1 MRAVDWLRR
10 SQWKLHATVLNGR
23 YFLCARCCYFYSYS
37 FSHGNPDLT
46 EDQNT
51 YVCTFKRVRTD
62 SSMCDGYGICSYD
75 VCVIEF
81 CDSTSESVIPSPV
94 SARQYDRLIS
104 FVQSTSL
111 LTKDDGRI
119 ARENAENFSLIY
131 AGSRTTDWTQG
142 AVRLYVIYDFCF

>member
-1 MRAVDWLRR
+1 
-10 SQWKLHATVLNGR
+10 
-23 YFLCARCCYFYSYS
+23 
-37 FSHGNPDLT
+37 
-46 EDQNT
+46 
-51 YVCTFKRVRTD
+51 
-62 SSMCDGYGICSYD
+62 MCDGYGICSYD